1 MTPGGAPHEGAQTPE
16 LGGQDSERIR
26 KTTNGRTRKQTREKV
41 HQRVVLFYPQH
52 HWIPRAPENFVFFF
66 SKGCLRNRVRNEN
79 NSSGMEEKCQK
90 TEEWLV
96 VADEAF
102 ISV

>member
-1 MTPGGAPHEGAQTPE
+1 MAEHVSKHPKRYTKGWYFSTRNTTGY
-16 LGGQDSERIR
+16 LERL
-26 KTTNGRTRKQTREKV
+26 K
-41 HQRVVLFYPQH
+41 
-52 HWIPRAPENFVFFF
+52 FFFLF